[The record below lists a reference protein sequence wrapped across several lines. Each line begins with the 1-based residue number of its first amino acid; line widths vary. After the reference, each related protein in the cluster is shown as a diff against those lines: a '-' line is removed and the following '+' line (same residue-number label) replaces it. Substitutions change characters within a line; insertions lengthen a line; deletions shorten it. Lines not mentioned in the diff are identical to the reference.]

1 MSTASLMEMRKFLA
15 PEFVFGPGSSALAG
29 RYARN
34 LGGNKAML
42 VSDPGVAASGSTG
55 QVADSLR
62 AEGIPLVEFLD
73 VSSNPRDLQA
83 MEGADLYTRQG
94 CDLIVAVGG
103 GSAIDC
109 AKAIGIVSTNQR
121 DILSFEGADNVPLP
135 GPPLICIPTTAG
147 TAADVSQFAIITDT
161 VRKVKIAIVSKTL
174 VPDVS
179 LLDPVLTLSM
189 PPALT
194 AHTGLDTLTHA
205 VEAYVSNA
213 SSPVT
218 DLLALEAIRC
228 VAASL
233 PQAIARPDELE
244 HRAQMLHATLLA
256 GLAFSNAILG
266 AVHAMAHSLGGFLDL
281 PHGQCNAILLDHVI
295 RRNFDSAPER
305 YLDIARALGA
315 DVAGV
320 DQEEGA
326 RRLLETVRELK
337 RAVGVTET
345 LSGIGVTPG
354 DIASLAAMAVND
366 PCMATNP
373 CPLGVHDIERL
384 YTQAL

>member
-1 MSTASLMEMRKFLA
+1 MKTASLLEMRKFLA

-34 LGGNKAML
+34 LGGNKAL
-42 VSDPGVAASGSTG
+42 VVSDPGVVGTG
-55 QVADSLR
+55 ATGHVIDSLR
-62 AEGIPLVEFLD
+62 AEGLPVVEFQD
-73 VSSNPRDLQA
+73 VSSNPRDIQT
-83 MEGADLYTRQG
+83 MEGAALYARQG
-94 CDLIVAVGG
+94 CDMIVAVGG
-103 GSAIDC
+103 GSSIDC
-109 AKAIGIVSTNQR
+109 AKAIGIVSTNRR

-147 TAADVSQFAIITDT
+147 SAADVSQFAIITDT

-189 PPALT
+189 PPDLT
-194 AHTGLDTLTHA
+194 ANTGLDALTHA

-213 SSPVT
+213 SSPMT

-228 VAASL
+228 VAQSL
-233 PQAIARPDELE
+233 PQVIARPDDLE
-244 HRAQMLHATLLA
+244 QRAQMLHACLLA

-295 RRNFDSAPER
+295 RRNFSSAPKR
-305 YLDIARALGA
+305 YLDIAEALGV
-315 DVAGV
+315 DLAGV
-320 DQEEGA
+320 GQEEGA
-326 RRLLETVRELK
+326 KRLLTTVRELK
-337 RAVGVTET
+337 RMAGVTQT
-345 LSGIGVTPG
+345 LSALGVTPG

-373 CPLGVHDIERL
+373 CPLGVHDVERL
-384 YTQAL
+384 YTEAL

>member
-1 MSTASLMEMRKFLA
+1 MIDATFLEMRKFLA

-34 LGGNKAML
+34 LGGNRIL
-42 VSDPGVAASGSTG
+42 VVSDPGVAASGATAQVIESLMG
-55 QVADSLR
+55 QRLPV
-62 AEGIPLVEFLD
+62 VEFQD
-73 VSSNPRDLQA
+73 VSCNPRDSQA
-83 MEGADLYTRQG
+83 MEGAELYTRKG
-94 CDLIVAVGG
+94 CDMIVAVGG
-103 GSAIDC
+103 GSALDC
-109 AKAIGIVSTNQR
+109 AKAIGIVSTNQQ

-161 VRKVKIAIVSKTL
+161 VRKLKIAIVSKTL

-179 LLDPVLTLSM
+179 LLDPVLTLTQ
-189 PPALT
+189 PPSLT
-194 AHTGLDTLTHA
+194 AYTGLDTLTHA

-213 SSPVT
+213 SSPMT
-218 DLLALEAIRC
+218 DLMALEAIRC
-228 VAASL
+228 VAQSL
-233 PQAIARPDELE
+233 PQAMERPDDLE
-244 HRAQMLHATLLA
+244 QRAMMLHACLLA

-295 RRNFDSAPER
+295 KRNFSSAPER
-305 YLDIARALGA
+305 YMAIAKALGA
-315 DVAGV
+315 DVDGV

-326 RRLLETVRELK
+326 KRLLAAVRTLK
-337 RAVGVTET
+337 HTVGVTET
-345 LSGIGVTPG
+345 LSEIGVTAG
-354 DIASLAAMAVND
+354 DIAALASKAVND

-373 CPLGVHDIERL
+373 CPLGVLDVERL
-384 YTQAL
+384 YTEAM